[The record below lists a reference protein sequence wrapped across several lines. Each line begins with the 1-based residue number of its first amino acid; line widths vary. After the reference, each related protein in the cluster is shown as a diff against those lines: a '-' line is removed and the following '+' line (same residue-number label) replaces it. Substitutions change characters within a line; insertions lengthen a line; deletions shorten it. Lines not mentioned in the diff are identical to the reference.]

1 MDKYHPGF
9 FGKVGMRTFHL
20 TVNRSWSPAVNV
32 DHLWSLL
39 PKNTLQ
45 EASKKKG
52 VAPVI
57 DVTKKGY
64 AKVLGKGAL
73 PKQPLIVKAKFFS
86 RTAELKIKNAGGACI
101 LTA

>member
-1 MDKYHPGF
+1 MILLRYFSHPGF

-52 VAPVI
+52 VAPGMKFTSSLKLRSIYKVVIFLSQNIVI
-57 DVTKKGY
+57 DVTKKVCFLLFFL
-64 AKVLGKGAL
+64 KKKKG
-73 PKQPLIVKAKFFS
+73 
-86 RTAELKIKNAGGACI
+86 
-101 LTA
+101 